1 MSNRLWLMLAVTAVV
16 ALGAGVGIGAAAW
29 AGGDHDSG
37 AAMMGGSSTQD
48 GATDMGD
55 AGSMSGEIDERTFM
69 EMMVPHHQS
78 AIEMAEMAIERAE
91 RPEVTRLARG
101 IVAAQES
108 EIARMESWY
117 SSWLGDKLVPSMSGP
132 HADADMARLEAAD
145 DFDRAFLRMMI
156 PHHSSAIMMA
166 DQVMMSEPRGEIQ
179 ALADEIV
186 AAQSKEIGQMQRWRE
201 QWYPPRG

>member
-1 MSNRLWLMLAVTAVV
+1 MSNRLWLTLAVTAVI
-16 ALGAGVGIGAAAW
+16 ALGVGVGIGAATW
-29 AGGDHDSG
+29 AGGHDDG
-37 AAMMGGSSTQD
+37 TMMGGSGMDD
-48 GATDMGD
+48 GAMYTGG
-55 AGSMSGEIDERTFM
+55 AGSMNGRMDERTFM

-78 AIEMAEMAIERAE
+78 AIEMAEMAVRRAE

-101 IVAAQES
+101 IVAAQEG

-117 SSWLGDKLVPSMSGP
+117 SSWFGEKLVPSMSGP
-132 HADADMARLEAAD
+132 HASADMGRLETAD

-156 PHHSSAIMMA
+156 PHHASAITMT
-166 DQVMMSEPRGEIQ
+166 DQVMMSGPRGEIQ

-186 AAQSKEIGQMQRWRE
+186 AAQSKEIGEMQRWRE